1 MRLNLGFSLREA
13 FMNMRL
19 NLLMSMTAVTTTFI
33 CLLVLGTA
41 LLVSGHVEGLISVVR
56 KDVSVEAFFVQD
68 ASQEKIDKVRSSV
81 EEYPEISKVKYVSQE
96 EGFRRFKKMFKDRP
110 EIYEGLDSDFVQPSL
125 QIELDDPSVADDVA
139 RELENEGAVFEDIEY
154 PQRTVERVGEVT
166 DYVVWGLRGA
176 TALFLVSSVLLIS
189 NTIRI
194 SIFARRNEIEVM
206 KLVGASDSF
215 VRTPFII
222 EGLVQGIIGA
232 VIAGVAVVWLNSLF
246 VEWAANE
253 LPFVPISGDAVNIL
267 LVVAILF
274 VVGAVIG
281 VLGSFLSVSRFLKI

>member
-1 MRLNLGFSLREA
+1 MRFNLGFFLREA
-13 FMNMRL
+13 FKNMRL
-19 NLLMSMTAVTTTFI
+19 NLLMSLTAITTTFI

-68 ASQEKIDKVRSSV
+68 ASQEQIDQVRGNV
-81 EEYPEISKVKYVSQE
+81 EGYPEISQVEYISQE
-96 EGFRRFKKMFKDRP
+96 EGFERFQEMFEDRP

-125 QIELDDPSVADDVA
+125 QIQLEDPASAGAVA
-139 RELENEGAVFEDIEY
+139 EKLEGEGAVVEDIEY

-215 VRTPFII
+215 VRTPFLF
-222 EGLVQGIIGA
+222 EGLAQGVIGA
-232 VIAGVAVVWLNSLF
+232 VISGIAVIWLNSLF

-253 LPFVPISGDAVNIL
+253 LPFVPISGDSVNMPVVVLIL
-267 LVVAILF
+267 LA
-274 VVGAVIG
+274 VGAAIG
-281 VLGSFLSVSRFLKI
+281 ILGSFLSVRRFLKI

>member
-1 MRLNLGFSLREA
+1 MRFNLGFFLREA
-13 FMNMRL
+13 FKNMRL
-19 NLLMSMTAVTTTFI
+19 NLLMSLTAITTTFI

-68 ASQEKIDKVRSSV
+68 ASQEQIDQVRSNV
-81 EEYPEISKVKYVSQE
+81 EGYPEISQVEYISQE
-96 EGFRRFKKMFKDRP
+96 EGFERFQEMFEDRP

-125 QIELDDPSVADDVA
+125 QIQLEDPASAGAVA
-139 RELENEGAVFEDIEY
+139 EKLEGEGAVVEDIEY

-215 VRTPFII
+215 VRTPFLF
-222 EGLVQGIIGA
+222 EGLAQGVIGA
-232 VIAGVAVVWLNSLF
+232 VISGIAVIWLNSLF

-253 LPFVPISGDAVNIL
+253 LPFVPISGDSVNMPVVVLIL
-267 LVVAILF
+267 LA
-274 VVGAVIG
+274 VGAAIG
-281 VLGSFLSVSRFLKI
+281 ILGSFLSVRRFLKI

>member
-1 MRLNLGFSLREA
+1 MKFNLGFFLREA
-13 FMNMRL
+13 FKNMRL
-19 NLLMSMTAVTTTFI
+19 NLLMSLTAITTTFI

-56 KDVSVEAFFVQD
+56 KDVSVEAFFTQD
-68 ASQEKIDKVRSSV
+68 ASQEQIDQVRSNV
-81 EEYPEISKVKYVSQE
+81 EGYPEISQVEYISQE
-96 EGFRRFKKMFKDRP
+96 EGFERFREMFEDRP

-125 QIELDDPSVADDVA
+125 QLQLEDPASAGAVA
-139 RELENEGAVFEDIEY
+139 EKLEGEGAMVEDIEY

-215 VRTPFII
+215 VRTPFLF
-222 EGLVQGIIGA
+222 EGLAQGIIGA
-232 VIAGVAVVWLNSLF
+232 VISGVAVIWLNSLF

-253 LPFVPISGDAVNIL
+253 LPFVPISGDAVNMPVVVLIL
-267 LVVAILF
+267 LG
-274 VVGAVIG
+274 VGAVIG
-281 VLGSFLSVSRFLKI
+281 ILGSFLSVRRFLKI

>member
-1 MRLNLGFSLREA
+1 MKLDLGFSLREA
-13 FMNMRL
+13 FKNMRL
-19 NLLMSMTAVTTTFI
+19 NLLMSVTAITTTFI

-68 ASQEKIDKVRSSV
+68 ASEERIDQVRSSV
-81 EEYPEISKVKYVSQE
+81 ESYPEISQVEYISQE
-96 EGFRRFKKMFKDRP
+96 EGFKRFQEMFEDRP

-125 QIELDDPSVADDVA
+125 QIQLEDPSSA
-139 RELENEGAVFEDIEY
+139 GAVAEKLEGEGEAVEDIEY

-176 TALFLVSSVLLIS
+176 TVLFLVSSVLLIS

-194 SIFARRNEIEVM
+194 SIFSRRNEIEVM

-215 VRTPFII
+215 VRTPFLF
-222 EGLVQGIIGA
+222 EGLAQGIIGA
-232 VIAGVAVVWLNSLF
+232 VISGVAVVWLNSLF
-246 VEWAANE
+246 VEWARNE
-253 LPFVPISGDAVNIL
+253 LPFVPISGDSVNMPVIVLIL
-267 LVVAILF
+267 L

-281 VLGSFLSVSRFLKI
+281 ILGSFLSVRRFLKV

>member
-1 MRLNLGFSLREA
+1 MKLNLGFSLREA
-13 FMNMRL
+13 FKNMRL
-19 NLLMSMTAVTTTFI
+19 NLLMSLTAITTTFI

-68 ASQEKIDKVRSSV
+68 ASQEKIDEVRNNV
-81 EEYPEISKVKYVSQE
+81 EDYPEISEVTYISQE
-96 EGFRRFKKMFKDRP
+96 EGFKRFKEMFKDRP
-110 EIYEGLDSDFVQPSL
+110 EIYEGLESDFVQPSL
-125 QIELDDPSVADDVA
+125 QIQLEDPSIAGDVA
-139 RELENEGAVFEDIEY
+139 EKLEGEGDVVEDIEY

-176 TALFLVSSVLLIS
+176 TVLFLVSSVLLIS

-194 SIFARRNEIEVM
+194 SIFSRRNEIEVM

-215 VRTPFII
+215 VRTPFLL
-222 EGLVQGIIGA
+222 EGLAQGIIGA

-253 LPFVPISGDAVNIL
+253 LPFVPISGDSVNIP
-267 LVVAILF
+267 LVVLILL

-281 VLGSFLSVSRFLKI
+281 ILGSFLSVRRFLKI

>member
-1 MRLNLGFSLREA
+1 MKLNLGFSLREA
-13 FMNMRL
+13 FKNMRL
-19 NLLMSMTAVTTTFI
+19 NLLMSVTAITTTFI

-68 ASQEKIDKVRSSV
+68 ASEERIDQVRSSV
-81 EEYPEISKVKYVSQE
+81 ESYPEISQVEYISQE
-96 EGFRRFKKMFKDRP
+96 EGFKRFQEMFEDRP

-125 QIELDDPSVADDVA
+125 QIQLEDPSSA
-139 RELENEGAVFEDIEY
+139 GAVAEKLEGEGEAVEDIEY

-176 TALFLVSSVLLIS
+176 TVLFLVSSVLLIS

-194 SIFARRNEIEVM
+194 SIFSRRNEIEVM

-215 VRTPFII
+215 VRTPFLF
-222 EGLVQGIIGA
+222 EGLAQGIIGA
-232 VIAGVAVVWLNSLF
+232 VISGVAVVWLNSLF
-246 VEWAANE
+246 VEWARNE
-253 LPFVPISGDAVNIL
+253 LPFVPISGDSVNMPVIVLIL
-267 LVVAILF
+267 L

-281 VLGSFLSVSRFLKI
+281 ILGSFLSVRRFLKV

>member
-1 MRLNLGFSLREA
+1 MKLNLGFSIREA
-13 FMNMRL
+13 FKNMRL
-19 NLLMSMTAVTTTFI
+19 NLLMSLTAITTTFI
-33 CLLVLGTA
+33 CLLVLGSA

-56 KDVSVEAFFVQD
+56 KDVSVEAFFVQG
-68 ASQEKIDKVRSSV
+68 ASQEKIDEVRSSV
-81 EEYPEISKVKYVSQE
+81 EGYPEIDEVTFVSQE
-96 EGFRRFKKMFKDRP
+96 EGFERFQKMFKDRP
-110 EIYEGLDSDFVQPSL
+110 EIYEGLESDFVQPSL
-125 QIELDDPSVADDVA
+125 QIQLEDPSSAGDVA
-139 RELENEGAVFEDIEY
+139 EKLESEGSVVEDIEY

-166 DYVVWGLRGA
+166 DYVVWGLRGG

-215 VRTPFII
+215 VRTPFLF
-222 EGLVQGIIGA
+222 EGLAQGVIGA
-232 VIAGVAVVWLNSLF
+232 VISGTAVVWLNSLF

-253 LPFVPISGDAVNIL
+253 LPFVPISGNSVNMPVIVLIL
-267 LVVAILF
+267 L

-281 VLGSFLSVSRFLKI
+281 ILGSFLSVRRFLKI

>member
-1 MRLNLGFSLREA
+1 MRFNLGFFLREA
-13 FMNMRL
+13 FKNMRL
-19 NLLMSMTAVTTTFI
+19 NLLMSLTAITTTFI

-68 ASQEKIDKVRSSV
+68 ASQEQIDQVRGNV
-81 EEYPEISKVKYVSQE
+81 EGYPEISQVEYISQE
-96 EGFRRFKKMFKDRP
+96 EGFERFQEMFEDRP

-125 QIELDDPSVADDVA
+125 QIQLEDPASAGAVA
-139 RELENEGAVFEDIEY
+139 EKLEGEGAVVEDIEY

-215 VRTPFII
+215 VRTPFLF
-222 EGLVQGIIGA
+222 EGLAQGIIGA
-232 VIAGVAVVWLNSLF
+232 VISGIAVIWLNSLF

-253 LPFVPISGDAVNIL
+253 LPFVPISGDSVNMPVVVLIL
-267 LVVAILF
+267 LA
-274 VVGAVIG
+274 VGAAIG
-281 VLGSFLSVSRFLKI
+281 ILGSFLSVRRFLKI